1 MMVDDKRIAQFKQ
14 MAEADPDNELGHFS
28 LGKAY
33 LESGQSE
40 AALAPFRRAIELNPR
55 LSKGYQLLG
64 DALAQAGQKDEAV
77 RALTDGI
84 GVASEQGDRVPLEAM
99 ANRLREWGSP
109 VPEAA
114 NAEPVAAAQGESA
127 GGGEGAACA
136 RCRRPGDRLEKRPF
150 KGELGEKIHVHVCRS
165 CWSEWLGMGT
175 KVINE
180 LGLTLGSAEGQAA
193 YDQYMIEFLQI
204 EEV

>member
-1 MMVDDKRIAQFKQ
+1 MMVDDTRIAQFKQ

-33 LESGQSE
+33 LEAGQAES
-40 AALAPFRRAIELNPR
+40 ALAPFRRAIELNSR

-84 GVASEQGDRVPLEAM
+84 GVASEQGDRIPLEAM
-99 ANRLREWGSP
+99 ASRLREWGSP
-109 VPEAA
+109 VPEVA
-114 NAEPVAAAQGESA
+114 NSEPAKAAQGAPASDA
-127 GGGEGAACA
+127 TGAACA
-136 RCRRPGDRLEKRPF
+136 RCRRPGDRLAKRPF
-150 KGELGEKIHVHVCRS
+150 KGELGEKIHAHTCQA
-165 CWSEWLGMGT
+165 CWAEWVGMGT

-180 LGLTLGSAEGQAA
+180 LGLSLGSAEGQAA
-193 YDQYMIEFLQI
+193 YDQYLIEFLQL

>member
-1 MMVDDKRIAQFKQ
+1 MMVDDTRIAQFKQ

-33 LESGQSE
+33 LESGQAES
-40 AALAPFRRAIELNPR
+40 ALTPFRRAIELNPR

-77 RALTDGI
+77 RVLTEGI
-84 GVASEQGDRVPLEAM
+84 GVASEQGDRIPMEAM
-99 ANRLREWGSP
+99 ATRLREWGSP
-109 VPEAA
+109 VPEVA
-114 NAEPVAAAQGESA
+114 NVEPASAAQGEPVDGA
-127 GGGEGAACA
+127 TGAACA
-136 RCRRPGDRLEKRPF
+136 RCRRPGNRLEKRPF
-150 KGELGEKIHVHVCRS
+150 KGELGEKIHAHICQA
-165 CWSEWLGMGT
+165 CWTEWLGMGT

-180 LGLTLGSAEGQAA
+180 LGLSLGSAEGQAA